1 MALKGRHDSFTHG
14 LPNGGNRVGFRMPA
28 GRERLNRGRGRRPKA
43 SDERTRGKAV
53 SAWRAMGIWRRNGW
67 SGCRRGGFC
76 EDRRALRAVDYSGEF
91 AAAALHGLIGD
102 WSMMPRRRWQAPGKN
117 NRD

>member
-1 MALKGRHDSFTHG
+1 MPHGKRSLVRFDRRFDCGPSNGR
-14 LPNGGNRVGFRMPA
+14 NRVGFRMPA

-53 SAWRAMGIWRRNGW
+53 SARRAMGIWRR

-76 EDRRALRAVDYSGEF
+76 EDRRALRAGDYSGEF
-91 AAAALHGLIGD
+91 AAAALDGLIGD
-102 WSMMPRRRWQAPGKN
+102 WSVMPCRRWQAPG
-117 NRD
+117 